1 MNQAARNPECS
12 EVTAILALLP
22 PVDHTKPTTVH
33 RRWVRY
39 TIKAA
44 ILAAMRAKA
53 LHPVHAEEA
62 WRAVSEG
69 DAR

>member
-1 MNQAARNPECS
+1 MNPQVS
-12 EVTAILALLP
+12 AILDLLP
-22 PVDHTKPTTVH
+22 SVDHSQPTTMH
-33 RRWVRY
+33 RRRVRY
-39 TIKAA
+39 RIKAA